1 MEEADKTL
9 GKVRGRWRRWGE
21 HALGM
26 AIEFSAVC
34 AISLAALL
42 IMFIIK
48 AIVR

>member
-1 MEEADKTL
+1 MAKKSLDGL
-9 GKVRGRWRRWGE
+9 IGRLRRWGE
-21 HALGM
+21 YALGM
-26 AIEFSAVC
+26 MVETSIVC